1 MEKTGVYVSNKHG
14 DSMIHSLSLGF
25 SMAIFFFKKRKNFR
39 GKSHNSENDLK
50 YKSLETWSFSNTFF
64 LESL

>member
-25 SMAIFFFKKRKNFR
+25 SMAFFFLKERTSG
-39 GKSHNSENDLK
+39 GKVITQKMTLNINL
-50 YKSLETWSFSNTFF
+50 
-64 LESL
+64 